1 MEGTPARH
9 RTKEVKMATVKKH
22 RKSKKKIVII
32 RCLCSQQRL
41 EEIKKKER
49 NQIS

>member
-9 RTKEVKMATVKKH
+9 RTKEVKMATVKKQ
-22 RKSKKKIVII
+22 RKSKKKKIVII

-41 EEIKKKER
+41 EEIKKER